1 DFSFMGKFLFI
12 GLILLIVASLANLFF
27 QIPALSLTISSI
39 AVLIFSAYILFDVS
53 RIVHGGETNY
63 VMATLGL
70 YLNIY
75 NLFIH
80 LLSLLMAFSG
90 ERD

>member
-1 DFSFMGKFLFI
+1 MGKFLFI
-12 GLILLIVASLANLFF
+12 GLILLIVASFANMFF
-27 QIPALSLTISSI
+27 AIPALSLTISAI
-39 AVLIFSAYILFDVS
+39 AVMIFSAYILYDVS

-63 VMATLGL
+63 VMATLSL
-70 YLNIY
+70 YMDIY
-75 NLFIH
+75 NLFIN